1 MEVTAIRGWLC
12 AFFLALSPVVFSA
25 PLYLFDGQ
33 SATHSP
39 PPSSLVSL
47 GWNSSPSTNVS
58 GYYLCWGLASG
69 ACTNH
74 LDVGNLTS
82 ATVGGLAP
90 KVTYYFTV
98 VAYDYRGDMAPPSNE
113 VSYAAPASPPPA
125 TPAVLT
131 VALQGS
137 GSAANILQLSF
148 EGKAGATYQLQA
160 TDDFQNW
167 ETIWTT
173 NCLADGPLAATVTDL
188 ASHPQ
193 RFFRVVQ

>member
-1 MEVTAIRGWLC
+1 MEVLPFRRWLC
-12 AFFLALSPVVFSA
+12 ALFVALSPVVFSA

-33 SATHSP
+33 SATNSP

-47 GWNSSPSTNVS
+47 GWNPSPSTNVS

-74 LDVGNLTS
+74 LDVRNLTT
-82 ATVGGLAP
+82 ATVGGLEP

-98 VAYDYRGDMAPPSNE
+98 VAYDYRGDLAPPSNE
-113 VSYAAPASPPPA
+113 VSYSAPASPPPA
-125 TPAVLT
+125 TPAVLS
-131 VALQGS
+131 VELQSS
-137 GSAANILQLSF
+137 GTAAASLHLSF
-148 EGKAGATYQLQA
+148 EGTAGATYRLEV
-160 TDDFQNW
+160 TENFQDW

-173 NCLADGPLAATVTDL
+173 NCLADGPMAATVTDL

-193 RFFRVVQ
+193 RFFRVVH